1 VFSAID
7 CGDVVNPDT
16 AAAQVEGGVVFG
28 LSAALHSEI
37 TIADGQVVEKNFDEY
52 PMIHIKDVPDVQ
64 VAFIRSDA
72 PLGGLGEPS
81 VPPVAPAVA
90 NAIFAATGTRI
101 RELPLL
107 KHKLTRRATT

>member
-1 VFSAID
+1 VD

-16 AAAQVEGGVVFG
+16 ATALIEGGIVFG
-28 LSAALHSEI
+28 LSAALLSEI
-37 TIADGQVVEKNFDEY
+37 TIAEGKVVEKNFDEY
-52 PMIHIKDVPDVQ
+52 PMIHLKDVPEVQ
-64 VAFIRSDA
+64 VEFIRSNA
-72 PLGGLGEPS
+72 HLGGLGEPS

-107 KHKLTRRATT
+107 KHKLTRRAVTT